1 MSSFR
6 QLMMKSKGGGGVD
19 FGGLC
24 FTSEEANSTLTIA
37 KSGSPKYSLKYST
50 DGINWTLFADS
61 TQGILDTITFS
72 GVGNKVYIKGV
83 YKAQGYADLI
93 CFSMTGKFSVSGN
106 IHSILDEDNFETITD
121 LTLYPVD
128 TFRNLFNGNFNGSG
142 KQNCLVSIENLLLP
156 ATKLNR
162 RSYFQMFTHNELIT
176 KAPFLPNF
184 TVLPDSAGGAKCLA
198 SMFSGCSS
206 LKYLKTEYT
215 GNFGSRDFENWLY
228 NVSSTGDFYYNG
240 SETNRGASYIP
251 TNWTI
256 HTF

>member
-6 QLMMKSKGGGGVD
+6 QLMMRDKGGGVE

-24 FTSEEANSTLTIA
+24 FTAEEANSTLTIT
-37 KSGSPKYSLKYST
+37 KGGSPKYSLKYST
-50 DGINWTLFADS
+50 DGVNWTLFADS

-83 YKAQGYADLI
+83 YKSQGYSSVIA
-93 CFSMTGKFSVSGN
+93 FSMTGKFSVSGN

-121 LTLYPVD
+121 LTLYPED
-128 TFRNLFNGNFNGSG
+128 TFRNLFNGDYNGMG
-142 KQNCLVSIENLLLP
+142 KTNCLVSIENLLLP

-162 RSYFQMFTHNELIT
+162 RSYYQMFGNNVLIT

-184 TVLPDSAGGAKCLA
+184 TVLPDSQGGAKCL
-198 SMFSGCSS
+198 SNMFFGCSS
-206 LKYLKTEYT
+206 LNYLKTEYT
-215 GNFGSRDFENWLY
+215 GNFGSRDFSSWLY
-228 NVSSTGDFYYNG
+228 GVSATGDFYYNG
-240 SETNRGASYIP
+240 SETNRGDSYIP
-251 TNWTI
+251 TNWTV

>member
-1 MSSFR
+1 MDIKNSMLLANMMSS
-6 QLMMKSKGGGGVD
+6 GGGVE
-19 FGGLC
+19 FSGLC
-24 FTSEEANSTLTIA
+24 FTSEEANSTLTIT

-50 DGINWTLFADS
+50 DGINWTLFADD

-93 CFSMTGKFSVSGN
+93 HFSMTGKFSVSGN

-128 TFRNLFNGNFNGSG
+128 TFRGLFSG
-142 KQNCLVSIENLLLP
+142 YNQESCLVSIENLLLP
-156 ATKLNR
+156 ATQLNR
-162 RSYFQMFTHNELIT
+162 RSYFEMFVNNQIIT

-184 TVLPDSAGGAKCLA
+184 TVLPDSTGGAKCLA

-206 LKYLKTEYT
+206 LNYLKTEYT
-215 GNFGSRDFENWLY
+215 GNFGSRDFSNWLSG
-228 NVSSTGDFYYNG
+228 VSATGDFYYNG

-251 TNWTI
+251 TNWTV